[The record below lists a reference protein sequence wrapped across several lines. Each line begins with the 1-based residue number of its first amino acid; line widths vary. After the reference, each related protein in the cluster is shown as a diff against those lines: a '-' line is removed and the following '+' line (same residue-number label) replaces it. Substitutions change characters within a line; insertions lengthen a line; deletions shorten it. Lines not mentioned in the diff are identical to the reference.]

1 MLHSLPL
8 PDRFVTILYCF
19 MRFLA
24 ISFLEQ
30 LIEGCAG
37 VCWRAGGGLAL
48 DDSSR
53 DEQFAE
59 VACLFVNDARGDW
72 LAALEAGARIE
83 IVALTT
89 SVQVG
94 FTVGARAFEDDVRGR
109 LCAAVGAFD
118 RLAKRHH
125 FRRPRAFAIDRL

>member
-24 ISFLEQ
+24 VSFLEQ
-30 LIEGCAG
+30 LIESCAG
-37 VCWRAGGGLAL
+37 VCWRAGRGLAL
-48 DDSSR
+48 DDCSR
-53 DEQFAE
+53 EEQFAG
-59 VACLFVNDARGDW
+59 VACLFVDYAYGDW

-89 SVQVG
+89 SVQIG
-94 FTVGARAFEDDVRGR
+94 FAVGARAFEDDVCGG

-118 RLAKRHH
+118 RFAKRHH